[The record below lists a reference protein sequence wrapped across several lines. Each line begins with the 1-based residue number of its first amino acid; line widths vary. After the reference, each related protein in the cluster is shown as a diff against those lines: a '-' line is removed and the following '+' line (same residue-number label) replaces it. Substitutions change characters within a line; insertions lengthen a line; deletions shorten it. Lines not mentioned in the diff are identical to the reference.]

1 MMENKY
7 DYLIQ
12 LKADKTN
19 TIVFAEGPAGEIL
32 YVSAFPGLEQDVDP
46 YRYKQYRDRIL
57 DNNHHLKAVDEYK
70 VLKTVSPTEASMM
83 FGLPELSPRLIAQS
97 DMRRGIQT
105 VTAEAIKE
113 IKG

>member
-1 MMENKY
+1 MTSRY

-12 LKADKTN
+12 LKADKTK
-19 TIVFAEGPAGEIL
+19 TIAFAEGPAGEIL
-32 YVSAFPGLEQDVDP
+32 YVSAFPGMERDVDP
-46 YRYKQYRDRIL
+46 YKYKQLRDRIL
-57 DNNHHLKAVDEYK
+57 DNNHHIKAPAEYDVIK
-70 VLKTVSPTEASMM
+70 NVSPTEASIM
-83 FGLPELSPRLIAQS
+83 FGLPELSPALIAQA

>member
-1 MMENKY
+1 MMTNKY
-7 DYLIQ
+7 DYFIQ
-12 LKADKTN
+12 LKTDKTK

-32 YVSAFPGLEQDVDP
+32 YIAAFPGLEQEVDP

-57 DNNHHLKAVDEYK
+57 DNNHHIKAADEYK
-70 VLKTVSPTEASMM
+70 VIKTVSPYEASVM
-83 FGLPELSPRLIAQS
+83 FGLPELSPSLIAQA

-105 VTAEAIKE
+105 VTAAAIKE